1 MMNFFLAIPIEA
13 RLAAVF
19 LVGTCLGG
27 LVNWAIYSL
36 AWNARP
42 ISPWSRPHP
51 AAPPR
56 CFCTRVP
63 IFGWLG
69 LRRESELY
77 GAGFWIRPMLLE
89 VFFGLGLAWLY
100 WWETEAVGLLG
111 LGVTRPLQAPL
122 PLILHF
128 EFVAHALLATL
139 MLAASMI
146 DTDEKIIPDE
156 ITIVGT
162 LVALL
167 AAAAWPWS
175 LLPYVS
181 AIGGQRTLEFMQVAS
196 PEAWPAWL
204 DGRPCVG
211 SLAIALGCWLAWCFA
226 LLPRVWRG
234 RHGLRLAMK
243 LCLARIAREPST
255 YRIFR
260 MAVMGGIA
268 IAIVWFRSGNGNGD
282 GWRALLS
289 SLVGMAAGGG
299 LVWAVRII
307 GSAVLQREAMG
318 FGDVTLMA
326 MIGAFLGWQ
335 AAFIIFFLAPFAG
348 LVVAVLRLVLFRDK
362 EIPYGPFLCLA
373 AMFLIVCWHSVWNY
387 AAGAFSLGWFVPAA
401 ILCCLALMAGMLGL
415 WRLILRAI

>member
-1 MMNFFLAIPIEA
+1 MNFFLAIPIEA

-19 LVGTCLGG
+19 LAGTCLGSMA
-27 LVNWAIYSL
+27 NWAIYSL

-51 AAPPR
+51 DAPPR
-56 CFCTRVP
+56 CPCSRVP
-63 IFGWLG
+63 VFGWFG
-69 LRRESELY
+69 LRQESILH

-100 WWETEAVGLLG
+100 WWETEAMGLLPA
-111 LGVTRPLQAPL
+111 GVAHFL
-122 PLILHF
+122 PPPFLTILHLRLHQQ
-128 EFVAHALLATL
+128 FVAHAILATL

-162 LVALL
+162 LLGLL
-167 AAAAWPWS
+167 AAAACPWS
-175 LLPYVS
+175 LLPYVDLMN
-181 AIGGQRTLEFMQVAS
+181 GPPTLAFMHAAS
-196 PEAWPAWL
+196 PEAWPGWL
-204 DGRPCVG
+204 DGRPCIG
-211 SLAIALGCWLAWCFA
+211 SLGIALGCWLAWCFA

-234 RHGLRLAMK
+234 RHGFRRAVQFFFARL
-243 LCLARIAREPST
+243 AREPST

-268 IAIVWFRSGNGNGD
+268 IAVVWFRGGE

-326 MIGAFLGWQ
+326 MLGAFLGWQ

-348 LVVAVLRLVLFRDK
+348 LAVAVLRLVLFRDK

-373 AMFLIVCWHSVWNY
+373 AMFLIVCWRFVWNY
-387 AAGAFSLGWFVPAA
+387 AAGAFSLGWFVPLA

-415 WRLILRAI
+415 WRLILRAIT